1 MKKKIGFKKIDVEGH
16 EKEVIDG
23 ARKIININ
31 RPVLLVEIEQNHTK
45 NEVIDTINYI
55 NNLGYNSFYLNNN
68 ELVKTKY
75 LKNFVN
81 INNFIFRSQ

>member
-31 RPVLLVEIEQNHTK
+31 RPVLLVEIEQKHTK